1 MSEKFAETLKKMRR
15 ERGFSQEELAE
26 RLGTSKQVISRYE
39 SGQRIPKIS
48 MAYQI
53 AKVLGISLEELNGQT
68 HTPAPTPT
76 HAHIYE
82 GTQIAARTSGSGEE
96 WAQMVERLQE
106 RKNAPIL
113 PEEQEVVELYRSL
126 SEGQKRRFKELMTM
140 VKEWGN
146 E

>member
-1 MSEKFAETLKKMRR
+1 MSEKFAETLKKMRK
-15 ERGFSQEELAE
+15 ERGLSQEELAE

-48 MAYQI
+48 MAYQL
-53 AKVLGISLEELNGQT
+53 AKVLGVSLEELNGQT
-68 HTPAPTPT
+68 RTP
-76 HAHIYE
+76 AHIYE

-96 WAQMVERLQE
+96 WAEMVERLQE
-106 RKNAPIL
+106 RRNAPIL
-113 PEEQEVVELYRSL
+113 PEEQEVVDLYRSL

-146 E
+146 DA

>member
-1 MSEKFAETLKKMRR
+1 MSEKFAETLKKMRK
-15 ERGFSQEELAE
+15 ERGLSQEELAE

-48 MAYQI
+48 MAYQL
-53 AKVLGISLEELNGQT
+53 AKVLGVSLEELNGQT
-68 HTPAPTPT
+68 RTPAHTP
-76 HAHIYE
+76 AHIYE
-82 GTQIAARTSGSGEE
+82 GTQIAARTSGSGQE
-96 WAQMVERLQE
+96 WAEMVERLQE
-106 RKNAPIL
+106 RRNAPIL
-113 PEEQEVVELYRSL
+113 PEEQEVVDLYRSL

>member
-1 MSEKFAETLKKMRR
+1 MSEKFAETLKKMRK
-15 ERGFSQEELAE
+15 ERGLSQEELAE

-48 MAYQI
+48 MAYQL
-53 AKVLGISLEELNGQT
+53 AKVLGVSLEELNGQT
-68 HTPAPTPT
+68 RTP
-76 HAHIYE
+76 AHIYE
-82 GTQIAARTSGSGEE
+82 GTQIAARTSGSGQE
-96 WAQMVERLQE
+96 WAEMVERLQE
-106 RKNAPIL
+106 RRNAPIL

-146 E
+146 DA